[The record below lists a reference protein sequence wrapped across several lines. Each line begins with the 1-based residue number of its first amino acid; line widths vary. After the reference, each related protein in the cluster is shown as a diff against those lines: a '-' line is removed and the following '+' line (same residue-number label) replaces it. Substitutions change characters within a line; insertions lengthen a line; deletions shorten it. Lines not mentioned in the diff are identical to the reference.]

1 MNKSYEFIAYPY
13 ESFGGATRTRLNM
26 VIEDQDITL
35 DELIEQ
41 FEYFLKG
48 AGYQIDVDQHLELVD
63 SEEAEDDE
71 NLIATEAWEA
81 MLEALTDEEED
92 EDFGDTFDMALLD
105 RNIEKAFEGW
115 SPDEE
120 PDPIDPEISINYQD
134 VTRVEVI
141 DDEGR
146 VYVNT
151 DVAYVVTD
159 LQDEG
164 RTLKVFIK

>member
-1 MNKSYEFIAYPY
+1 MNKSYEFISYPY
-13 ESFGGATRTRLNM
+13 ESFVSGGATRTRLNM
-26 VIEDQDITL
+26 VIEDQDVTL
-35 DELIEQ
+35 DEMLEQ

-48 AGYQIDVDQHLELVD
+48 AGYQIDVGQHLELVD
-63 SEEAEDDE
+63 SEEDE
-71 NLIATEAWEA
+71 VTEAWET
-81 MLEALTDEEED
+81 MLEAIDD
-92 EDFGDTFDMALLD
+92 DFGDTFDMSVLD
-105 RNIEKAFEGW
+105 QNIEKAFEGW
-115 SPDEE
+115 NPEEE

>member
-1 MNKSYEFIAYPY
+1 MNKSYEFISYPY
-13 ESFGGATRTRLNM
+13 ESFVSGGATRTRLNM
-26 VIEDQDITL
+26 VIEDQDVTL
-35 DELIEQ
+35 DEMLEQ

-48 AGYQIDVDQHLELVD
+48 AGYQIDVGQHLELVD
-63 SEEAEDDE
+63 SEEDE
-71 NLIATEAWEA
+71 VTEAWET
-81 MLEALTDEEED
+81 MLEAIDD
-92 EDFGDTFDMALLD
+92 DFGDTFDMSVLD
-105 RNIEKAFEGW
+105 KSIEESFKGW
-115 SPDEE
+115 NVEEE